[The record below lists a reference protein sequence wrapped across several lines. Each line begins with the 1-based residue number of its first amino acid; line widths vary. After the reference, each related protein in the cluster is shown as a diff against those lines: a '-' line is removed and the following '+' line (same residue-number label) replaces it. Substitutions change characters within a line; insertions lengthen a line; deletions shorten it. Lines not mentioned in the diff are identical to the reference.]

1 MERLCRI
8 LLLTLILPATAD
20 AACDDDDDDGLD
32 VALVLSGG
40 GALATTHI
48 GAIEVI
54 ESLGIPI
61 HCVVGTSMGS
71 VVGALYAY
79 GYRAAELQTIFRDSR
94 WPEIFAGQVNRED
107 EPYLRKE
114 QDALYFSGYIAG
126 VDRQGLRL
134 PGGFRH
140 MGGLKTFYRQLLSN
154 VPVESDFDNLPI
166 PYRSVAT
173 DLATGQAVVLGE
185 GDLVLA
191 MLASMAVPGVF
202 APREVDG
209 RMLVDGGLAEQLPVQ
224 TARAMGADLI
234 IALDTTVEP
243 PVPAPDWSAAQ
254 VAQQLIRLTV
264 WQNWLA
270 SRAELTENDVLI
282 RPDLDGLSTSSFG
295 LAEVGFQSGR
305 EEARHYRQA
314 LLRIRALAAPQ
325 QKVQRDRSVPAPVNL
340 VLENRTVLDDKLIER
355 RFHYRPEDFAE
366 PEKSRRKLDDLM
378 AFGGLQQA
386 DLAVVDDNTA
396 RLATRPLDLGRNLLS
411 AGFRASNNLEG
422 DSTYEL
428 RGRFTRRPFAGS
440 GSELRISAEIGTDIG
455 VLMTYYHPLGPES
468 RFFLE
473 PSIGYVGEQILLDF
487 ESERLGVFW
496 RQTAAAQ
503 LRLGRELGDWGVL
516 GIDAIANASRIQTQV
531 AIAPLGVDKDRFYGA
546 GAFFGLDTLDST
558 DWPERG
564 WQIQGEFQWLEEQE
578 THGDSD
584 RYRFRLLKPVSLGR
598 FGVLFKAES
607 EVVENDADNPTTV
620 LRLGG
625 FRRLTAY
632 GENSLLSDDY
642 QIASVE
648 LYRRLNPSTALVSVP
663 LYIGALVEYG
673 NVHLQLLGQDIG
685 GHTVSYSA
693 YLGIETALGP
703 LFFGGGTS
711 DESSTLFLHFGR
723 SF

>member
-1 MERLCRI
+1 MLLLLI
-8 LLLTLILPATAD
+8 LLNPSLAA
-20 AACDDDDDDGLD
+20 AACDDEDDDGLD

-48 GAIEVI
+48 GAIELI

-79 GYRAAELQTIFRDSR
+79 GYRAAELESIFRDSR
-94 WPEIFAGQVNRED
+94 WPEIFAGTVSRVD

-126 VDRQGLRL
+126 MDGQGMHL

-140 MGGLKTFYRQLLSN
+140 MGGLRTFYRQLLED
-154 VPVESDFDNLPI
+154 VPVQSDFDALPI

-173 DLATGQAVVLGE
+173 DLADGQAVVLSE
-185 GDLVLA
+185 GDLVEA

-202 APREVDG
+202 APREIGG
-209 RMLVDGGLAEQLPVQ
+209 RMLVDGGLAQQLPVQ
-224 TARAMGADLI
+224 AARAMGADLI

-243 PVPAPDWSAAQ
+243 PSPAPDWSAAQ

-264 WQNWLA
+264 WQNWQVSA
-270 SRAELTENDVLI
+270 RELGERDVLI
-282 RPDLDGLSTSSFG
+282 RPDLNGLSTSSFG

-305 EEARHYRQA
+305 AEAERYRDA
-314 LLRIRALAAPQ
+314 LIRIRELAAPARER
-325 QKVQRDRSVPAPVNL
+325 RDPRTTPSPSKL
-340 VLENRTVLDDKLIER
+340 VVDNRTVLNETLIER
-355 RFHYRPEDFAE
+355 RFGYQPDDFAK
-366 PEKSRRKLDDLM
+366 PERTKGKLDDLV
-378 AFGGLQQA
+378 AFGGLEEA
-386 DLAVVDDNTA
+386 DLAYVDEDTA
-396 RLATRPLDLGRNLLS
+396 RLSARPLTIGRNLLS

-422 DSTYEL
+422 DSTYEV
-428 RGRFTRRPFAGS
+428 RGRFTRRPFSGS
-440 GSELRISAEIGTDIG
+440 GSELRVSAEVGTDVG
-455 VLMTYYHPLGPES
+455 VLLQYYHPWGSES

-473 PSIGYVGEQILLDF
+473 PSVGYTGEQILLDF

-496 RQTAAAQ
+496 RQTAEAQ

-516 GIDAIANASRIQTQV
+516 GVDAIANASRIETQV
-531 AIAPLGVDKDRFYGA
+531 AISPLGIDKDRFLGV
-546 GAFFGLDTLDST
+546 GAFFGLDTLDRT

-564 WQIQGEFQWLEEQE
+564 WQLQSEFQWLQEQE
-578 THGDSD
+578 SHGDSD
-584 RYRFRLLKPVSLGR
+584 RYRFRLLKPLMIGG
-598 FGVLFKAES
+598 FGLLLKAES
-607 EVVENDADNPTTV
+607 ELVDNEADNPTTA

-632 GENSLLSDDY
+632 GENSLISDDY

-648 LYRRLNPSTALVSVP
+648 LYRRLNPSTALISVP
-663 LYIGALVEYG
+663 LYVGALVEYG
-673 NVHLQLLGQDIG
+673 NVHLELLGQDFG
-685 GHTVSYSA
+685 GETVSYSA
-693 YLGIETALGP
+693 YLGVDTALGP
-703 LFFGGGTS
+703 LFFGGGAS
-711 DESSTLFLHFGR
+711 SESATLFLHFGR